1 MLYADLLA
9 SLLYVVIDQ
18 INALCVVH
26 TLLLLDTRQG
36 TGRLYLLND
45 SGSAYR
51 GRGRGGVY

>member
-26 TLLLLDTRQG
+26 TLLLLYARKG
-36 TGRLYLLND
+36 ASGLHLLD
-45 SGSAYR
+45 HGGSTY
-51 GRGRGGVY
+51 